1 MSDHDCHP
9 EQKET
14 KASEDT
20 DYHDPEGLAMLA
32 RDIAEEEADERARLE
47 RSAAMRR
54 LRFAR
59 LERNPWMVFRDI
71 VGEANRWPTFIREA
85 YWSGQHFN
93 DHQRMLV
100 VNFAVLNGVH
110 LDVLL
115 ETLQF
120 TLGRHFN
127 SNNRR
132 YQVIARYNALT
143 QGRQAWDNR
152 QRVWSYHVVSGQMR
166 NLNHLPVDSR
176 GKPRQQPYKNSDT
189 Y

>member
-1 MSDHDCHP
+1 MSDRQVDSRP
-9 EQKET
+9 EAGE
-14 KASEDT
+14 APEDH
-20 DYHDPEGLAMLA
+20 DYHDPEGLDMLA
-32 RDIAEEEADERARLE
+32 RDIAEEEAEERARLE

-54 LRFAR
+54 QRFAR
-59 LERNPWMVFRDI
+59 LERNPWMVFRDV
-71 VGEANRWPTFIREA
+71 VGEAHRWPTFIREA
-85 YWSGQHFN
+85 FWSGRHFN

-110 LDVLL
+110 IDVLL

-120 TLGRHFN
+120 TLGRHLN

-132 YQVIARYNALT
+132 YQVVARYNALT
-143 QGRQAWDNR
+143 QGTQAWDNR

-176 GKPRQQPYKNSDT
+176 GKPRQHAYRNSKF